1 MATNNLSIQ
10 PLNACGKRRH
20 YTIVEAER
28 HRDQIASEE
37 RRRRPSSPQL
47 TVYHCPQCDAYHVGH
62 SS

>member
-1 MATNNLSIQ
+1 MAKHNLNIR

-28 HRDQIASEE
+28 HGDHIASLE
-37 RRRRPSSPQL
+37 RRRRPSSPPL

-62 SS
+62 TS